1 MAVATVN
8 SDGSLN
14 TEATSIYHSTTD
26 KSYDN
31 GLDKDAFLQLLVAEM
46 QNQDPLEPSSNTEY
60 VAQLATFTQVE
71 EMQNMAN
78 SMAQNQANALVGK
91 TVIMNT
97 ITASGTTS
105 YVGGVV
111 DRIVNSNGKTYVGID
126 GSLYDI
132 NDLNSILNTDYY
144 KITNNSSSG
153 SNSSTSGG
161 TSSDKTTTDTDKK
174 TDTSDKTTTDTKTD
188 TTDKTESSDSKKDDT
203 TDSTA
208 KA

>member
-46 QNQDPLEPSSNTEY
+46 QNQDPLEPSSNTDY

-105 YVGGVV
+105 YIGGVV
-111 DRIVNSNGKTYVGID
+111 DRIVNSNGKTYVGIN

-144 KITNNSSSG
+144 KITNNSSSSSSSGSSSG

-161 TSSDKTTTDTDKK
+161 TA
-174 TDTSDKTTTDTKTD
+174 
-188 TTDKTESSDSKKDDT
+188 TDKTESSDSKKDDT
-203 TDSTA
+203 KGSTA

>member
-31 GLDKDAFLQLLVAEM
+31 GLDKDAFLQLLIAEM

-105 YVGGVV
+105 YIGGVV
-111 DRIVNSNGKTYVGID
+111 DRIVNSNGKTYVGIN

-144 KITNNSSSG
+144 KITNNSSSSSSSGSSSG

-161 TSSDKTTTDTDKK
+161 TA
-174 TDTSDKTTTDTKTD
+174 
-188 TTDKTESSDSKKDDT
+188 TDKTESSDSKKDDT
-203 TDSTA
+203 KGSTA

>member
-144 KITNNSSSG
+144 KITNNSSSSSG

-161 TSSDKTTTDTDKK
+161 TSSDKTTTDA
-174 TDTSDKTTTDTKTD
+174 DKTTTDTKTD

>member
-144 KITNNSSSG
+144 KITNNSSSSSSSG

-161 TSSDKTTTDTDKK
+161 ASTDKT
-174 TDTSDKTTTDTKTD
+174 

>member
-46 QNQDPLEPSSNTEY
+46 QNQDPLEPSSNTGY

-105 YVGGVV
+105 YIGGVV
-111 DRIVNSNGKTYVGID
+111 DRIVNSNGKTYVGIN

-144 KITNNSSSG
+144 KITNNSSSSSSSGSSSG

-161 TSSDKTTTDTDKK
+161 TA
-174 TDTSDKTTTDTKTD
+174 
-188 TTDKTESSDSKKDDT
+188 TDKTESSDSKKDDT
-203 TDSTA
+203 KGSTA

>member
-161 TSSDKTTTDTDKK
+161 TSSDKTTTDT
-174 TDTSDKTTTDTKTD
+174 KTD

>member
-132 NDLNSILNTDYY
+132 DDLNSILNTDYY

-153 SNSSTSGG
+153 SSSSSSSGSSSGSNSSTSGG
-161 TSSDKTTTDTDKK
+161 TA
-174 TDTSDKTTTDTKTD
+174 
-188 TTDKTESSDSKKDDT
+188 TDKTESSDSKKDDT
-203 TDSTA
+203 TGSTA

>member
-1 MAVATVN
+1 
-8 SDGSLN
+8 
-14 TEATSIYHSTTD
+14 
-26 KSYDN
+26 
-31 GLDKDAFLQLLVAEM
+31 M

-105 YVGGVV
+105 YIGGVV
-111 DRIVNSNGKTYVGID
+111 DRIVNSNGKTYVGIN

-144 KITNNSSSG
+144 KITNNSSSSSSSGSSSG

-161 TSSDKTTTDTDKK
+161 TA
-174 TDTSDKTTTDTKTD
+174 
-188 TTDKTESSDSKKDDT
+188 TDKTESSDSKKDDT
-203 TDSTA
+203 KGSTA